1 MSVFVPAKVVQI
13 NPDNR
18 MFVWIVKNGR
28 ATKRYI
34 NFLSDTSQGIRVN
47 GGLEPGDRPIVEGQ
61 QKVSEGTRCE
71 IIK

>member
-1 MSVFVPAKVVQI
+1 MSIFVPANVVQL

-28 ATKRYI
+28 ATKRFIDYVA
-34 NFLSDTSQGIRVN
+34 DTSQGVRVG
-47 GGLEPGDRPIVEGQ
+47 GGLEPGDKLIVAGQ
-61 QKVSEGTRCE
+61 QMVSENTPCQ